1 MVNWWPALVFG
12 WPAILLA
19 VVLSVMGILR
29 RKPVWLAVAATVVI
43 PFSFYLAGSPRFR
56 WIGLAIPLL
65 LFGASIAVYRCR
77 PALAWFLLV
86 PFVGV
91 VGWLAIVV
99 LNE

>member
-56 WIGLAIPLL
+56 WIGLAIPLNR
-65 LFGASIAVYRCR
+65 V
-77 PALAWFLLV
+77 LLV
-86 PFVGV
+86 SAGIGF
-91 VGWLAIVV
+91 GWL
-99 LNE
+99 L